1 MTERFEKHVTAK
13 ESGITAISLLADN
26 TPLSKQKIKSAMT
39 NGAAWLESEHGVNR
53 IRRAKKA
60 LKQGET
66 LHLYYD
72 SEILS
77 QTADPAILIADEV
90 EYSIWNK
97 PYGMYSQGSKWGDHC
112 TIYRWAEK
120 YFEPGRPAYLVHRL
134 DRAATGLIIIA
145 HNKKTANAFL
155 EMFKQHAI
163 KKHYR
168 AIVEGDLSNMELPF
182 TINAPLDGKPAES
195 MVLEADFNTHE
206 QTTTI
211 LIEIKTG
218 RKHQIRRH
226 LSSTGHPIVGDRQYG
241 AKDTSR
247 NLQLS
252 SVFLSFICPLE
263 KRLHTYTLSSDQTD
277 K

>member
-39 NGAAWLESEHGVNR
+39 NGAAWLESQHGVNR

-168 AIVEGDLSNMELPF
+168 AIVEGDLSNIALPF

-195 MVLEADFNTHE
+195 MVLEADFNTHG
-206 QTTTI
+206 QTTTV

-263 KRLHTYTLSSDQTD
+263 KRLHTYTLS
-277 K
+277 

>member
-1 MTERFEKHVTAK
+1 MTERFEKHITASK
-13 ESGITAISLLADN
+13 SGITAISLLADN
-26 TPLSKQKIKSAMT
+26 TPLSKQKLKSAMA
-39 NGAAWLESEHGVNR
+39 NGAAWLESQHGVNR
-53 IRRAKKA
+53 IRRAKKE
-60 LKQGET
+60 LKPGDT

-77 QTADPAILIADEV
+77 QTADPAILIADED

-134 DRAATGLIIIA
+134 DRAANGLIIIA

-168 AIVEGDLSNMELPF
+168 AIVEGDLSNIELPF

-195 MVLEADFNTHE
+195 IVLEADFDTHG
-206 QTTTI
+206 QTTTV

-226 LSSTGHPIVGDRQYG
+226 LSSTGHPVVGDRQYG

-252 SVFLSFICPLE
+252 SVFLSFVCPLN
-263 KRLHTYTLSSDQTD
+263 KKLHTYTLS
-277 K
+277 

>member
-168 AIVEGDLSNMELPF
+168 AIVEGDLSNIELPF